1 MIKKAF
7 DSLKRRIEM
16 TFKLDNFETG
26 TSMINIQDLYDE
38 DTQIGKTSKESKT
51 VMIKKKSKF
60 NDSP

>member
-1 MIKKAF
+1 
-7 DSLKRRIEM
+7 M